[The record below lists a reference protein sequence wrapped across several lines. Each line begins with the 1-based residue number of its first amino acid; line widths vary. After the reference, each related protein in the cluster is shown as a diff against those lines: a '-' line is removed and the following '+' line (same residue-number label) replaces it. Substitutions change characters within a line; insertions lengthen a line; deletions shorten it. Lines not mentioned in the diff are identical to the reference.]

1 MASNH
6 FALRLPSFLT
16 PKKGKDVDMTEGSIT
31 RHIINFALPLL
42 IGNIF
47 QQLYNTVDTW
57 VVGNY
62 VSNEAFSAV
71 GTVGPIINMLIGF
84 FSGLASGAGVVISQY
99 YGAHREE
106 DVQKAVHTSIL
117 LTLFMAV
124 IFTAIGLAMIPPML
138 RLMNTPEDVFPQST
152 TYLTIYFSGLIGLML
167 YNMGAGIL
175 RAVGDSQRPFY
186 FLVLCAILNTVLD
199 LLFVLIFKM
208 GVEGVALATIISQA
222 VSAVLILIVL
232 MRSNSCIK
240 FSPRKLKA
248 DWMLLKKIF
257 KVGIPAAIQ
266 MAITSFSNVFVQSYI
281 NYFGADCMSGW
292 TAYSKVDA
300 LIFLPM
306 QSIGMASTTF
316 VGQNLG
322 KNQVERAK
330 EGVRK
335 SLILCVISVIII
347 MIPLMVFSAPIV
359 SFFNQKPEVIEYGTL
374 LLRWLTPFYL
384 LSCFNQIYSGALRG
398 AGNSKAP
405 TVIMLS
411 TFVVFRQVY
420 LFIMSRV
427 CNEII
432 PIAMGYPAGW
442 FLCSLITT
450 IYFHKVPLNKNRLV
464 DDERKS

>member
-124 IFTAIGLAMIPPML
+124 VFTAIGLAMIPPML

-199 LLFVLIFKM
+199 LLFVLVFKM

-240 FSPRKLKA
+240 FSPKKLKA

-257 KVGIPAAIQ
+257 RVGIPAAIQ